1 VSRRVSPIG
10 FVAEAGDENEASGEM
25 FSTMRTS
32 TGDGVRRVEC
42 KPHFLEVVHRLAQS
56 NANHGHFRGA
66 TFPSFTPRQTK
77 LQRKPAHLA
86 VPSSTRQRASRRTN
100 PPIHCARSNAVGL
113 LRLDASGR
121 QSIHRALRVAH
132 RASERDWLAGKE
144 SRFQRAQ
151 RLRGA

>member
-56 NANHGHFRGA
+56 NANHGHFRGRHFHLLPQGKRNFNESRL
-66 TFPSFTPRQTK
+66 TLRC
-77 LQRKPAHLA
+77 LA
-86 VPSSTRQRASRRTN
+86 VLDSEPAGEPIPLFTALVPMLSGCFDLMPVGGSPFIERCEWLIERATE
-100 PPIHCARSNAVGL
+100 IG
-113 LRLDASGR
+113 
-121 QSIHRALRVAH
+121 
-132 RASERDWLAGKE
+132 
-144 SRFQRAQ
+144 
-151 RLRGA
+151 